1 MRSAVDIRPSEE
13 DFTRVGAPIT
23 IATKEPSS
31 RRELRL
37 TQVQRRGEDAL
48 RVDIRY
54 WTLYSDG
61 TEMPHRGGLQL
72 TRPEAAKLLDAL
84 SGIFGEGGTQNG

>member
-1 MRSAVDIRPSEE
+1 MVKRGGVIKSPEE

-23 IATKEPSS
+23 IATKEPTSH
-31 RRELRL
+31 RELRL

-72 TRPEAAKLLDAL
+72 TAQEAAKLRDAL
-84 SGIFGEGGTQNG
+84 NGILGE